1 MRALSIVLT
10 VLALGAG
17 ITPVG
22 AVQPRAPSANPLVD
36 SIRATHEMVRGYIT
50 KSAEQFA
57 DRDYG
62 FRPAGIAAEVRTF
75 AEIIGH
81 IASYNYL
88 YCGAAGGMKAP
99 DADPATLTSK
109 TPLQKALAA
118 SYAFCEKA
126 FATMTD
132 KNGSLPVTGLSIG
145 DQTRLGTLAFN
156 NAHQF
161 EHYGNLVTYF
171 RAKGM
176 VPPSSQGGGQ

>member
-1 MRALSIVLT
+1 MVRALFLCG
-10 VLALGAG
+10 VLASSGLTSVA
-17 ITPVG
+17 
-22 AVQPRAPSANPLVD
+22 AVQPRSAPANPLVA
-36 SIRATHEMVRGYIT
+36 SIKATHEMVRGYIT
-50 KSAEQFA
+50 KSAEQFP

-62 FRPAGIAAEVRTF
+62 FRPSGIVADVRTF
-75 AEIIGH
+75 GQIIGH

-88 YCGAAGGMKAP
+88 YCGAAGSMKGP

-109 TPLQKALAA
+109 ASLQKALAA

-126 FATMTD
+126 FASVTD
-132 KNGSLPVTGLSIG
+132 RNGSQPVTGLSIG
-145 DQTRLGTLAFN
+145 DQTKLGTLAFN

-176 VPPSSQGGGQ
+176 VPPSSQGGG

>member
-1 MRALSIVLT
+1 
-10 VLALGAG
+10 
-17 ITPVG
+17 
-22 AVQPRAPSANPLVD
+22 
-36 SIRATHEMVRGYIT
+36 MVRSYIT

-57 DRDYG
+57 DRDYA
-62 FRPAGIAAEVRTF
+62 FRPAGIVADVRTF
-75 AEIIGH
+75 AQIISH

-88 YCGAAGGMKAP
+88 YCGAAGAMKAP
-99 DADPATLTSK
+99 EADPATLTSK
-109 TPLQKALAA
+109 SSLQKALAA

-126 FATMTD
+126 FATVTD
-132 KNGSLPVTGLSIG
+132 RNGGQPVTGLTIG
-145 DQTRLGTLAFN
+145 DQTKLGTLAFN

>member
-1 MRALSIVLT
+1 VRVLSVI
-10 VLALGAG
+10 GAIAAASVG
-17 ITPVG
+17 ITSVG
-22 AVQPRAPSANPLVD
+22 AVQQRPASANPLVD
-36 SIRATHEMVRGYIT
+36 SVKATHEMVRGYIT

-75 AEIIGH
+75 AQIIGH

-88 YCGAAGGMKAP
+88 YCGAASGMKGP
-99 DADPATLTSK
+99 EADPSTLTSK
-109 TPLQKALAA
+109 ASLQKALTA

-126 FATMTD
+126 FAAITD
-132 KNGSLPVTGLSIG
+132 RTASQPVAGLTIG
-145 DQTRLGTLAFN
+145 DQTKLGSLAFN

-176 VPPSSQGGGQ
+176 VPPSSQPSK

>member
-1 MRALSIVLT
+1 MRVLSII
-10 VLALGAG
+10 LAVAMAW
-17 ITPVG
+17 VG
-22 AVQPRAPSANPLVD
+22 LASVAAVQSRPPLANPLVD
-36 SIRATHEMVRGYIT
+36 SIKATHEMVRSYIT
-50 KSAEQFA
+50 KSAEQFP

-62 FRPAGIAAEVRTF
+62 FRPSGIIADVRTF
-75 AEIIGH
+75 GQIIGH

-88 YCGAAGGMKAP
+88 YCAAASGMKGP

-109 TPLQKALAA
+109 ASLQKALGA

-126 FATMTD
+126 FATVTD
-132 KNGSLPVTGLSIG
+132 RNGSQPVTGLSIG
-145 DQTRLGTLAFN
+145 DQTKLGTLAFN

-176 VPPSSQGGGQ
+176 VPPSSQGGRQ

>member
-1 MRALSIVLT
+1 MRVLP
-10 VLALGAG
+10 VILALGAVSAG
-17 ITPVG
+17 ITSVA
-22 AVQPRAPSANPLVD
+22 AVHQRTPSANPLVD
-36 SIRATHEMVRGYIT
+36 SIKATHEMVSGYIT

-62 FRPAGIAAEVRTF
+62 FRPAGIIADVRAF
-75 AEIIGH
+75 GQIIGH

-88 YCGAAGGMKAP
+88 YCGAASGLKGP

-109 TPLQKALAA
+109 APLQKALAA
-118 SYAFCEKA
+118 SYTFCEKA
-126 FATMTD
+126 FSTVTD
-132 KNGSLPVTGLSIG
+132 RNGNQPVTGLSIG
-145 DQTRLGTLAFN
+145 GQTRLGTLAFN

-176 VPPSSQGGGQ
+176 VPPSSQGGGR